1 MPVEIGE
8 LVVRISVVDAHAVP
22 AAAWDEALRRLR
34 QEIMERCRE
43 EIAAQRQRDNER

>member
-8 LVVRISVVDAHAVP
+8 LVVRISVTDAHAAP
-22 AAAWDEALRRLR
+22 QADLEAALRRLR

-43 EIAAQRQRDNER
+43 EIAARLQKDSER